1 MKGLVAFATRGG
13 VAVAVTLAV
22 LVLAS
27 AEVAAED
34 TTVRVETMFDSF
46 GVGGA
51 VITALAAASVICAVV
66 AVRAVRR
73 PNAWPHWARLVAG
86 LGEAAFLVG
95 ILTGL
100 TRLYWG
106 LRHIADLRLATTFA
120 DAAGP
125 VSEGLAAI
133 ILGATASLIALG
145 LGGLVRLR
153 EPRSQPS

>member
-1 MKGLVAFATRGG
+1 M
-13 VAVAVTLAV
+13 
-22 LVLAS
+22 
-27 AEVAAED
+27 AAED
-34 TTVRVETMFDSF
+34 TTVHVETMFDHL
-46 GVGGA
+46 GAGGA
-51 VITALAAASVICAVV
+51 VIIALAAASVICALV

-73 PNAWPHWARLVAG
+73 PSAWPHWARLVAG

-100 TRLYWG
+100 IRLYWG
-106 LRHIADLRLATTFA
+106 LRHIAHLRVATTFA

-133 ILGATASLIALG
+133 ILGAAASLIALG

-153 EPRSQPS
+153 EPRPKPS